1 MFMVLLS
8 VFYTTKTD
16 VIFMDLN
23 EKRTS
28 TSALLY
34 VERKIN
40 KKPDNSSFYLVNSA
54 LRLEVLEV
62 QKSSS
67 VCFSRTL
74 INHKRDVS
82 NFDIYLI
89 V

>member
-1 MFMVLLS
+1 
-8 VFYTTKTD
+8 
-16 VIFMDLN
+16 MDLN
-23 EKRTS
+23 EKRTP

-40 KKPDNSSFYLVNSA
+40 KKPDNSSCYLVNSA